1 MSEFIDDYPNEPK
14 EITCI
19 VNGVEMKESDI
30 IYEANMIFTGE
41 YLPSAAMWCNN
52 SGKHYISEIDKDG
65 EGNRCFKIVRIPDP
79 TLEEIR
85 TRALSRVDAVTSS
98 NILAGFDH
106 EIDGVMLH
114 FSYDAFDQQNFA
126 DTANVATLAMNG
138 VAGLPTSITWNAY
151 SDYTEE
157 TGGNL
162 VRIEFEAADFLALY
176 TQGALVHKATQM
188 ELGGQRKEAIN
199 DCGSIEEIN
208 TLLTEWNI

>member
-1 MSEFIDDYPNEPK
+1 MDDIYTEEQK
-14 EITCI
+14 EII
-19 VNGVEMKESDI
+19 YIINGIEIKESELPEVFKEGD
-30 IYEANMIFTGE
+30 IFTKE
-41 YLPSAAMWCNN
+41 YPVSAAMWCNN
-52 SGKHYISEIDKDG
+52 SGNHYISEIDKDAD
-65 EGNRCFKIVRIPDP
+65 GNRQFIVVKVPDP

-98 NILAGFDH
+98 NILAGFDY
-106 EIDGVMLH
+106 EIDGVILH

-126 DTANVATLAMNG
+126 DTANVATLTMNG
-138 VAGLPTSITWNAY
+138 ISGLPTSITWNAY
-151 SDYTEE
+151 SNYTEE

-199 DCGSIEEIN
+199 DCNSIEEIN
-208 TLLTEWNI
+208 TLLIEWNM